1 MKVFNTLSSEERQAL
16 TNGVVE
22 VRGKAMNRTALGV
35 VDAMFQLYPK
45 ATFAEMKEML
55 PDSINPSAPKNYKS
69 LFRPYNP
76 DRPYGVIQPA
86 SIIKECEEQGLN
98 VHSSHFTEAEERFR
112 TADGVEVLVSRTWES
127 SDTETG
133 QSDLQNLINHVA
145 QYGVRVVQVEKK
157 EAFNK
162 GDYHLEVINPTLFN
176 ILKEGKKEK
185 PNRLWLWLL
194 MLALLLLAILFWFRS
209 CREEK
214 PALPPATSVQT
225 PPPVPVVEPAKP
237 MTAFDSIS
245 QDISEGEKVDG
256 RKVTFNNIGF
266 ERGKSNLLPSS
277 DSILLQVS
285 DFLTR
290 FPELKMDIIGY
301 CSDEGGA
308 KFNQRLSES
317 RAKAVYERL
326 LKDSVDASRL
336 TFKGMGSA
344 NPVAEGSSDSARAL
358 NRRTEFIIQQ

>member
-1 MKVFNTLSSEERQAL
+1 MKVFNSLSSEERQAL
-16 TNGVVE
+16 SSGIIE

-55 PDSINPSAPKNYKS
+55 PDNINPSAPKNYKS
-69 LFRPYNP
+69 LFRPYNQ

-98 VHSSHFTEAEERFR
+98 VHSSHFTEADERFR

-133 QSDLQNLINHVA
+133 ESDLQNLINHVA
-145 QYGVRVVQVEKK
+145 QYGVRVIQLEKK

-162 GDYHLEVINPTLFN
+162 GDYHLEVINPTLFS
-176 ILKEGKKEK
+176 ILREGKKEK
-185 PNRLWLWLL
+185 PNRWWLWLL
-194 MLALLLLAILFWFRS
+194 LPALLVLAILFWFRS

-214 PALPPATSVQT
+214 PVT
-225 PPPVPVVEPAKP
+225 PPVTAAPAPPPPLAAPAKT

-256 RKVTFNNIGF
+256 RKVSFNNIAF

-301 CSDEGGA
+301 CSDEGGT
-308 KFNQRLSES
+308 KFNQKLSES
-317 RAKAVYERL
+317 RAKAVYERP